1 MGILVFVEADFD
13 KSPLGLPARLEAD
26 LGGKPVL
33 LRTVESLAA
42 APVVDNV
49 VVAVNPRDAERAKSI
64 LGNAPCELF
73 RSAKVDL
80 ASRTG
85 MRRLRRWAKNCWRGG
100 LDEFTVFSEFGNPG
114 VMLEVALKYNRE
126 FIMLHSASA
135 PLVDPDLLDNM
146 FDRYKPSQ
154 QPYFITNS
162 PPGLSVVFYARQ
174 MMETMKKARL
184 TVDSAMRLKRHD
196 RRREPEALQL
206 VYLVNE
212 VLASTRGRFQA
223 DSKRSLSFLRSLY
236 DAFGGKLF
244 SMKFT
249 ELADVLWIRPE
260 LADDILPEEIEVELT
275 TRGPWPWT
283 FPEPPGG
290 SDVDLPLEA
299 LKKCLGGLSA
309 RDDMLV
315 TFGGYGEPL
324 SHPQFADCLK
334 AAREAG
340 VFGVHVRTM
349 LNTLSD
355 EALEAIVANS
365 DVVSIIL
372 DSNDGK
378 TYNNLFGSDEFK
390 TVAANL
396 ERLTEAT
403 KKGGGFP
410 VIVAEFTRVAE
421 NEAEWEPFW
430 HAHLDAGRVPLVRGF
445 DYLAGQVRD
454 RSLIP
459 LLPGRRF
466 ECVPLSRAMFV
477 AASGTVPVCR
487 VDLKETRIAGDIST
501 ESPEEIWNAREFCDL
516 RSAHRR
522 GDYKAF
528 ELCPAC
534 RSWPVVS

>member
-1 MGILVFVEADFD
+1 MGILVLVEADFG
-13 KSPLGLPARLEAD
+13 KSPLGLSPRLEAD

-33 LRTVESLAA
+33 LRTVENLAA
-42 APVVDNV
+42 APVVDSV
-49 VVAVNPRDAERAKSI
+49 VVAVDPSDAERAES
-64 LGNAPCELF
+64 LLDGAPCELF
-73 RSAKVDL
+73 KSAKADL
-80 ASRTG
+80 ASRSG

-100 LDEFTVFSEFGNPG
+100 LDEFTAFSEFGNLG

-135 PLVDPDLLDNM
+135 PLVDPELLDDM
-146 FDRYKPSQ
+146 FERYQPSR
-154 QPYFITNS
+154 QPYFLTNS
-162 PPGLSVVFYARQ
+162 PTGLNVVFYARQ
-174 MMETMKKARL
+174 MVETMKKASL
-184 TVDSAMRLKRHD
+184 TVDSAMRFKRND
-196 RRREPEALQL
+196 RQREPEAQQL
-206 VYLVNE
+206 VYLVDE

-223 DSKRSLSFLRSLY
+223 DSKRSISFLQSLY
-236 DAFGGKLF
+236 DTFGEKLF

-249 ELADVLWIRPE
+249 ELADALWTRPE

-283 FPEPPGG
+283 FPESTGRAV
-290 SDVDLPLEA
+290 VDLSLEV
-299 LKKCLGGLSA
+299 LKRFLGGLGV
-309 RDDMLV
+309 RDDMLL

-324 SHPQFADCLK
+324 SHPQFSDCLK

-340 VFGVHVRTM
+340 VFGIHVRTM
-349 LNTLSD
+349 LNNLSD
-355 EALEAIVANS
+355 EALEAIVTYA
-365 DVVSIIL
+365 DVVSIFL
-372 DSNDGK
+372 DSNDSK
-378 TYNNLFGSDEFK
+378 TYNNLFGCDGFK
-390 TVAANL
+390 TVTANL

-403 KKGGGFP
+403 KKRGGFP

-445 DYLAGQVRD
+445 DYLAGQIRD

-459 LLPGRRF
+459 LLPGKRF

-477 AASGTVPVCR
+477 TASGTVPMCR
-487 VDLKETRIAGDIST
+487 VDLKGTRIAGDIST
-501 ESPEEIWNAREFCDL
+501 ESPEKIWSAREFCDL
-516 RSAHRR
+516 RSAHRC

-534 RSWPVVS
+534 RSWPCIF